1 MEQSNKEMEGDQ
13 VNGEL
18 HDLGV
23 DCLEMLL

>member
-13 VNGEL
+13 VDGEL

-23 DCLEMLL
+23 VCLEMLL